1 MQIGIFKCAG
11 IKGQDSVH
19 PYIQSTLPYFVI
31 NDHYVMIFMQVQVGS
46 MVAFCCPQ
54 YNERPQ
60 LAKVLDVGQNKLKVQ
75 WFDGS
80 WSGKWKVYK
89 YKVGRKVMEWVEDV
103 HQSHLV
109 ATSGVD
115 SGYLREVY
123 AQNS

>member
-1 MQIGIFKCAG
+1 MYREE
-11 IKGQDSVH
+11 KGRSKIQDQPKVCPQVTARSV
-19 PYIQSTLPYFVI
+19 ILRI

-46 MVAFCCPQ
+46 MVALCCPQ
-54 YNERPQ
+54 YNEQPQ

-103 HQSHLV
+103 H
-109 ATSGVD
+109 
-115 SGYLREVY
+115 
-123 AQNS
+123 